1 MQDNWQEFDRQFKSV
16 LQDAEVKAP
25 RRVWRAV
32 SARLR
37 QAEAAAA
44 WWRWAVPAFAAA
56 ALVAGLFF
64 AFNGKGP
71 ASPAESIIVAQ
82 NVTGEAPSAAETDS
96 APVVDFQEPSGAPV
110 SAVAPA
116 ASGRRPLVAS
126 VVPAAS
132 SAQNRPAAASQP
144 SEPAQAS
151 PAESSEAVPSEG
163 QTPSGVTPATTPST
177 DSPEAVSAQW
187 AAIEQEDARHVGNNL
202 KFSGMYARGGVGGN
216 DSNISYG
223 GTGISKM
230 APGAGSPDA
239 GIGETSTSTYGVPFT
254 VGLGARF
261 HVAPKLSIGTGLDYS
276 LLTRTFKGTYS
287 DSYTGGI
294 YHAVQYVGIPVNAYY
309 DILSTRDGL
318 LNLYAW
324 GGGSAEVC
332 VSNKYRLMSDPGTV
346 VKDAAGALQF
356 SAALGIGVEI
366 PLSGKLSLYL
376 DPAVRYYFHGNQPKS
391 LRTDKPFMFNFDA
404 GLRFNL

>member
-1 MQDNWQEFDRQFKSV
+1 MQDNWQEFDRQIQSV

-37 QAEAAAA
+37 SAEAAAA
-44 WWRWAVPAFAAA
+44 WWKWAVPAFAAA

-64 AFNGKGP
+64 AFNGKTP
-71 ASPAESIIVAQ
+71 ADPAQSIIVAQ
-82 NVTGEAPSAAETDS
+82 TDTDS
-96 APVVDFQEPSGAPV
+96 APAPAETAPAPVAEEPSQEVSVSKLPSAPHAHKALVAQVVTPSEEHPAVTEPVQEQENVAVEDAAGSAPV
-110 SAVAPA
+110 S
-116 ASGRRPLVAS
+116 GI
-126 VVPAAS
+126 
-132 SAQNRPAAASQP
+132 SAT
-144 SEPAQAS
+144 
-151 PAESSEAVPSEG
+151 VPSEDA
-163 QTPSGVTPATTPST
+163 SEDVA
-177 DSPEAVSAQW
+177 AQW
-187 AAIEQEDARHVGNNL
+187 ATLEQEDAIQSTGSV
-202 KFSGMYARGGVGGN
+202 KFSGLYAQGGVGGN

-239 GIGETSTSTYGVPFT
+239 GIGEVGTSTYGVPFT
-254 VGLGARF
+254 IGLGARF
-261 HVAPKLSIGTGLDYS
+261 HVAPKLSLGTGLEYS
-276 LLTRTFKGTYS
+276 LLTRTFKGSYS

-294 YHAVQYVGIPVNAYY
+294 SHSVQYVGIPVNAYY
-309 DILSTRDGL
+309 DLLTTRDNL

-366 PLSGKLSLYL
+366 PLGSKLSLYL